1 MRTRTWFVS
10 LFLVLILATP
20 ARAQED
26 ARTPEATA
34 PSLTEASSET
44 NGPQSSTDAAPHSS
58 SHVPATPLDY
68 HLVISLGFS
77 HWFGPTFGA
86 PAGIYTPALTVA
98 WAPVSWLEIGVQYAG
113 SLIELHVTPDVTSQ
127 IGFATISLVISKE
140 ITIAGERLTLGAGP
154 MVGMVYD
161 IAGVGAV
168 VGASIVARYLIQLRD
183 ALLLGPFIDARAT
196 LYELPGNAA
205 PLFALTGGE
214 LQVGHA
220 DAQIQIGVAVAF

>member
-1 MRTRTWFVS
+1 MRTRAWIVS
-10 LFLVLILATP
+10 LVLVLMLAAR

-26 ARTPEATA
+26 ASAPETTTPS
-34 PSLTEASSET
+34 PTEASAPESRAD
-44 NGPQSSTDAAPHSS
+44 DAAPPASLRA
-58 SHVPATPLDY
+58 PATPLDY

-86 PAGIYTPALTVA
+86 PAGIYTPALTLA

-113 SLIELHVTPDVTSQ
+113 SLIELHVTPGVTSQ
-127 IGFATISLVISKE
+127 IGFTTLSLVITKE
-140 ITIAGERLTLGAGP
+140 ITIAGERLTFGAGP

-168 VGASIVARYLIQLRD
+168 VGASIVARYLVQLRD